1 MDYIKWNDELSVNIL
16 TIDNQHKK
24 LIEELNRFYDGLGK
38 RRNKEG
44 MSDILYQLKQYSIYH
59 FQTEEELMRKYSF
72 KGYLAHKKEHDEF
85 IAKIDTL
92 QNKLD
97 EGKLLLTIELTGF
110 MKDWLSNHI
119 LKTDKAY
126 SQFLNDCGIK

>member
-1 MDYIKWNDELSVNIL
+1 MDYIKWNEDYSVNIL

-85 IAKIDTL
+85 IVKIDKL

-110 MKDWLSNHI
+110 MKDWFSNHI

-126 SQFLNDCGIK
+126 SKFLNDCGIK